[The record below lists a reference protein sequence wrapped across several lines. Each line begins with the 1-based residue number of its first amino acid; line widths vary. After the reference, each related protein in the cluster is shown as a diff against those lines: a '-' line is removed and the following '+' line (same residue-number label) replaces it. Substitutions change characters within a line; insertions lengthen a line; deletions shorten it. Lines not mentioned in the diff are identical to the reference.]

1 MRHICSTNISIVVFI
16 LVIFQVWVF
25 SVTAGSERDSIVT
38 IIVLFRRHLETTK
51 CTCAMFC
58 SIVLIAP
65 AWWPQ
70 NSTLYCA
77 KSYKNPNR
85 SLLLQYCINQF
96 QRMSTSYRLTKLSRL
111 VKHNF
116 SLFVS
121 SAHQIFNSYATLCLS
136 CSVQASFY
144 VLFLTLLSYALIYG
158 STVEDPTQ
166 YSGKADGL
174 RLFCEV
180 VTVIFLM
187 FYFFEECNEAER
199 WVWSS
204 VW

>member
-38 IIVLFRRHLETTK
+38 IIVLFRRHLETTN
-51 CTCAMFC
+51 CACAMFC

-65 AWWPQ
+65 VWWPQ

-77 KSYKNPNR
+77 KSYKNQNHF
-85 SLLLQYCINQF
+85 LLLQYCINQF
-96 QRMSTSYRLTKLSRL
+96 QRMSTSYRLTKLSTL

-121 SAHQIFNSYATLCLS
+121 SAHQIFNPYATLCFS

-199 WVWSS
+199 
-204 VW
+204 